1 MVLVP
6 RRNPIRAVKRTERW
20 PASIF
25 NPLAPILSMANDIAA
40 RIKKLRKS
48 PLKFAANAVEAKA
61 KIVIQAEKEAQREL
75 DAMRQ
80 ELEDLRLMVGT
91 HCNAMTGFGDRSLLP
106 QPRWVIP
113 RDDSNREIIEL
124 LCSELLSAAQWEP
137 DDDDVTS
144 IYLTPYWQGSL
155 DEESD

>member
-1 MVLVP
+1 MALVP
-6 RRNPIRAVKRTERW
+6 RRNPIRAIKRTERW

-25 NPLAPILSMANDIAA
+25 NPLAPILSMADDIAA
-40 RIKKLRKS
+40 RIKKL
-48 PLKFAANAVEAKA
+48 ANAAEAKA
-61 KIVIQAEKEAQREL
+61 KIAIRAEKEAQREL

-113 RDDSNREIIEL
+113 QDDSNREIIEL

-137 DDDDVTS
+137 DDDDVMS
-144 IYLTPYWQGSL
+144 IDLTPYWQGSL